1 MKNCANR
8 LASRNLPDLLVAD
21 GTAPATGGTRG
32 KHGASGAAGR
42 ARRVVLL
49 TAFSVVFAFVG
60 TRPQSAWALDITV
73 NNQTDLANAIA
84 AINSSTDAS
93 STIRL
98 GSSFQVAGNLT
109 TPNKPITLDT
119 QGFTLTTS
127 GNVWAGPVT
136 IVGTVVSTG
145 TSTVGGASFQLTSPS
160 GSTPFV
166 NNGSLTGGGAA
177 AGQTGGIGILLN
189 GTRVTLTN
197 NGTISGGSSL
207 TTGTPGP
214 GVQVENGA
222 ALTNNGTVLGG
233 NTNGGLG
240 AGGIGVTWGPNG
252 GTLINHGTIRGGS
265 DLTGANVGGAG
276 IFLRAGASPVVN
288 TGTIVGGNGAAAVSG
303 NAAISLINSGTLQ
316 AGTGQANAIQFTG
329 GTGALSLELQAGST
343 IVGNVIA
350 NTASSANTLTL
361 GGTANDVFDVSSIG
375 SAAQY
380 RNFNV
385 FQKTGTSTWALTG
398 AGTSA
403 TPWVIQQG
411 TLQIGNGG
419 TSGSVLGAITDNA
432 TLAFNRSD
440 AFTFDNLVSGTGS
453 VNQVGTG
460 TTVLTA
466 ANTYSGGT
474 NVLAGTLAVGDAAHA
489 NATIGSGLTTVAAG
503 ATLGGYGTVSGSV
516 NNSGTIAAA
525 NALSSFASGNTG
537 AFSIGG
543 NLNNA
548 GIVNLAAASGRIG
561 NVLNVAGN
569 YTGTNGQVVLN
580 TLLNEGGA
588 ASQSD
593 RLVVGGNVSGTTAIR
608 LNQSG
613 AGAQT
618 VGDGIQLV
626 QVNGTSA
633 ANSFHLAGPVRAGA
647 FQYMLFQGGA
657 TDAGDWYLRSQF
669 AAQTAPGDAGDST
682 GSTTAPPT
690 NTAAGTAPVA
700 YRPAVVGYSVTPLL
714 NADYGFSILSR
725 LHERV
730 GDIPSAESTQPAH
743 SNGVWGRIGGQ
754 NLNADANDRFSA
766 DEHTFFAQFG
776 KDWALSHGASG
787 GSTHAGATLAFG
799 STSADFSDSARN
811 ILGTSDSTGTVETQA
826 QSVGGY
832 WTKYLPDGSYFDGV
846 GQLTHYQNR
855 YGDIFGDSGS
865 QNGLGAGV
873 SGEIGKPFALGSTG
887 VAIEPQAQLL
897 YQFLHLNSFDD
908 GVSPISSNT
917 TNGLRGRLG
926 FRLFKANLSNDSK
939 TSSVTPYFTADVLH
953 DFFSPGQT
961 TVGGTSFD
969 NELEKTWYDIGIGI
983 TGSVGKHSEAYANV
997 KYEHS
1002 WGGEYRRNVFGQA
1015 GYRFS
1020 W

>member
-1 MKNCANR
+1 M
-8 LASRNLPDLLVAD
+8 
-21 GTAPATGGTRG
+21 
-32 KHGASGAAGR
+32 
-42 ARRVVLL
+42 
-49 TAFSVVFAFVG
+49 
-60 TRPQSAWALDITV
+60 

-93 STIRL
+93 STIRF
-98 GSSFQVAGNLT
+98 GSGFQVTGNLT

-127 GNVWAGPVT
+127 GDVWSGPVT
-136 IVGTVVSTG
+136 IVGTVVSSG
-145 TSTVGGASFQLTSPS
+145 TNNVGGASFQLTSPS

-166 NNGSLTGGGAA
+166 NNGSLTGGGAG

-207 TTGTPGP
+207 TTGAPGP
-214 GVQVENGA
+214 GVEVENGA
-222 ALTNNGTVLGG
+222 ALTNSGTILGG
-233 NTNGGLG
+233 NTNGGVG
-240 AGGIGVTWGPNG
+240 AVGIGVTWGPGG

-316 AGTGQANAIQFTG
+316 AGAGQANAIQFTG

-398 AGTSA
+398 TGTAA
-403 TPWVIQQG
+403 TPWFIQQG

-440 AFTFDNLVSGTGS
+440 AFTFGNLVSGTGS

-460 TTVLTA
+460 ITVLTA

-525 NALSSFASGNTG
+525 NALSPFASGNTG

-580 TLLNEGGA
+580 TLLNEGGP

-593 RLVVGGNVSGTTAIR
+593 RLVVGGNVSGTTTIK

-633 ANSFHLAGPVRAGA
+633 ANSFHLAGPVQAGA

-657 TDAGDWYLRSQF
+657 TDVNDWYLRSQL
-669 AAQTAPGDAGDST
+669 AAQTAPGDTSDP
-682 GSTTAPPT
+682 TAPPPAS
-690 NTAAGTAPVA
+690 AAATGPIA

-714 NADYGFSILSR
+714 NADYGFSLLGR

-730 GDIPSAESTQPAH
+730 GDIPNADSTQPAH
-743 SNGVWGRIGGQ
+743 NNGVWGRIGGQ
-754 NLNADANDRFSA
+754 NLSADANDRFSA

-776 KDWALSHGASG
+776 KDWTLSHDASG

-799 STSADFSDSARN
+799 STSANFSDSARN
-811 ILGTSDSTGTVETQA
+811 IPGTSDSTGTVETQG
-826 QSVGGY
+826 QSIGGY
-832 WTKYLPDGSYFDGV
+832 WTRYLPDGSYFDGV

-855 YGDIFGDSGS
+855 YGDIFGDSSS
-865 QNGLGAGV
+865 QNGFGAGV

-897 YQFLHLNSFDD
+897 YQYLHLNSFDD

-926 FRLFKANLSNDSK
+926 FRLFKANLGNDSK

-961 TVGGTSFD
+961 TVGGTSFG

-983 TGSVGKHSEAYANV
+983 TGSIGKHSEAYANV